1 MRATTAPDTPTAAS
15 VAAKLAA
22 AEHAGLRRPW
32 ELIFDRAPAR
42 DFKTGKTLDG
52 VTAPVASSFRIVD
65 ADRRLIVRIAADP
78 EQALTIADMQLIV
91 EAVNA
96 A

>member
-1 MRATTAPDTPTAAS
+1 MTADGSPRG
-15 VAAKLAA
+15 AAKLAA

-42 DFKTGKTLDG
+42 DFAGEPLEG
-52 VTAPVASSFRIVD
+52 VTAPVISSFRIVD
-65 ADRRLIVRIAADP
+65 ADGRLIVRIAADP
-78 EQALTIADMQLIV
+78 EQALTVADMALIV